1 MERLKLNPD
10 LLREAFRAKR
20 LGSLQLFLED
30 LDPTTARHIKLAVTP
45 GRAVRVYEE
54 ALITDIPAVN
64 PGKPEGT
71 NTWSAHKKWLMRK
84 VETGAL
90 PESAIIEIETSTARV
105 GEILA
110 NPELEKIYGL
120 VVGYVQSGKTAHF
133 TGVMS
138 RAADL
143 GFTFIIV
150 LSGVLNDLRRQT
162 QLRLVKDII
171 GDHPGVPSGLPEGT
185 SIPIGGRPYMALLTS
200 PDKDGDV
207 KTPTRDALPDRLD
220 PDLNDKN
227 IQVAVV
233 KKHTT
238 VLEHL
243 RDGIIMTD
251 PKIRAKHR
259 VLIIDDEADY
269 ATVNTGGRDELE
281 DSTLEGMAQDDEV
294 LDPKTHPTRTNRA
307 VRRILSLF
315 EKTAYIGYTATPFAN
330 VLIEEKKV
338 DPQLGQTLYPR
349 NFIMSLKRPEG
360 YFGPDTF
367 FGNLDDPDDER
378 QHLVEVSESEAR
390 VVHDMQ
396 YDPDSRTEDLVPEAL
411 QNAIMDFFLT
421 GAVRELRRRNGRRM
435 NPHHTMLV
443 HVTRLSDDQQVI
455 KELIEK
461 LVELWKSRVTSTL
474 SDDFRNRLR
483 LRWESQFS
491 DSFET
496 WSDFEEVLMDSE
508 WLESIEVLMINYL
521 SKETLDYEGESRNI
535 IAVGGNKLSRGLT
548 LEGLCISF
556 FLRETKLYDSLMQ
569 MGRWFGYRHGYED
582 LVRVHSTPTLIQ
594 WYSWLVRV
602 EDEVRAD
609 IKRYELYGK
618 TPRELSVRIPLHN
631 PRDPSH
637 GTMTPTS
644 RGKMK
649 SAITSIVHYGG
660 RTVQSIRLPQD
671 QPSRLKHNLEQ
682 TTSFLNRIGEPVN
695 SDSGRMAHWT
705 QVDPEEVARFISSM
719 DLDGPPIAVF
729 DRDSISSYIL
739 DPKNNLE
746 NFTVAH
752 VGSPY
757 ENLRQTPP
765 DPATLEEPDW
775 PVSPR
780 YIARS
785 QRRDMMDSPTNDL
798 RVISEPGDFDR
809 AEGIDILAPILLV
822 YLVAPGSVP
831 RGYPSKQSNNRM
843 PLEDHGIP
851 IVGVA
856 LKFPGEING
865 IISRVIHVRDISG
878 ELDG

>member
-1 MERLKLNPD
+1 
-10 LLREAFRAKR
+10 
-20 LGSLQLFLED
+20 
-30 LDPTTARHIKLAVTP
+30 
-45 GRAVRVYEE
+45 
-54 ALITDIPAVN
+54 
-64 PGKPEGT
+64 
-71 NTWSAHKKWLMRK
+71 
-84 VETGAL
+84 
-90 PESAIIEIETSTARV
+90 
-105 GEILA
+105 
-110 NPELEKIYGL
+110 
-120 VVGYVQSGKTAHF
+120 
-133 TGVMS
+133 
-138 RAADL
+138 
-143 GFTFIIV
+143 
-150 LSGVLNDLRRQT
+150 
-162 QLRLVKDII
+162 
-171 GDHPGVPSGLPEGT
+171 
-185 SIPIGGRPYMALLTS
+185 
-200 PDKDGDV
+200 
-207 KTPTRDALPDRLD
+207 
-220 PDLNDKN
+220 
-227 IQVAVV
+227 
-233 KKHTT
+233 
-238 VLEHL
+238 
-243 RDGIIMTD
+243 
-251 PKIRAKHR
+251 
-259 VLIIDDEADY
+259 
-269 ATVNTGGRDELE
+269 
-281 DSTLEGMAQDDEV
+281 MAQDDEV

-307 VRRILSLF
+307 VRGILSLF

-330 VLIEEKKV
+330 VLIEESKV
-338 DPQLGQTLYPR
+338 DPKLGQTLYPR

-378 QHLVEVSESEAR
+378 QHIVEVSESKAR
-390 VVHDMQ
+390 DVHEMK

-411 QNAIMDFFLT
+411 QNAIMDFFLS

-443 HVTRLSDDQQVI
+443 HVTRLSDDQQEI

-461 LVELWKSRVTSTL
+461 LVELWKSRITSSL
-474 SDDFRNRLR
+474 SDDFRNGLR

-496 WSDFEEVLMDSE
+496 WSDFEEVLMDPE

-521 SKETLDYEGESRNI
+521 SKETLDYEGEPRNI

-582 LVRVHSTPTLIQ
+582 LVRVHTTPTLIQ

-618 TPRELSVRIPLHN
+618 TPSELSVRIPLH
-631 PRDPSH
+631 D
-637 GTMTPTS
+637 TMTPTS

-649 SAITSIVHYGG
+649 SAISSIVHYGG

-671 QPSRLKHNLEQ
+671 DPPRLKNNLQEA
-682 TTSFLNRIGEPVN
+682 TNFLKRLGEP
-695 SDSGRMAHWT
+695 SDPDSGRMAYWT
-705 QVDPEEVARFISSM
+705 KVDRNEVSRFISSM

-729 DRDSISSYIL
+729 DTTSVSKFIL
-739 DPKNNLE
+739 DPENNLE

-757 ENLRQTPP
+757 ENLRQAPSN
-765 DPATLEEPDW
+765 PAPLEEPDW
-775 PVSPR
+775 PVSLR

-785 QRRDMMDSPTNDL
+785 QRRDMMGSPTNDL

-809 AEGIDILAPILLV
+809 AEGIDLLAPILLV

-831 RGYPSKQSNNRM
+831 RGYPSNESKNRM

-851 IVGVA
+851 IVGIA
-856 LKFPGEING
+856 LKFPGEIND
-865 IISRVIHVRDISG
+865 IISKVVHVKGIPG
-878 ELDG
+878 ELYG